1 MSCTTAAP
9 ASTTTIVPPA
19 TTAATASQPPANVQI
34 VNPPSTG
41 VTGQAVSFSAATAI
55 AQNAGASISSY
66 TWSFGDG
73 GAGSG
78 QTVSHTYATPGA
90 YSVGLTVST
99 SAGTTANA
107 STSITVAAAAPP
119 GMSIV
124 VAAGWNLI
132 GGPNATI
139 VSGNGGSLY
148 TYQAGDGA
156 YEVIPNG
163 APLKAGEGYW
173 VYFPTAGTTT
183 IPLVSAQ
190 PTSIQAPAGQ
200 FIMIG
205 NPTDGNVKV
214 SGADI
219 VFAYSASGSYQQ
231 TTTIAAGM
239 GAWAYSAHGGAVT
252 LTPSP

>member
-1 MSCTTAAP
+1 M
-9 ASTTTIVPPA
+9 
-19 TTAATASQPPANVQI
+19 QI